1 MLILAPGQIQLSVKI
16 QTACGLFRA
25 ADKALRDC
33 RHASPRFFTQNLRT
47 GRHIPP
53 EQQAQPLARQ
63 DHLQQLSAAHAFER
77 ILREKDHGNAVIAR
91 FRECFPRL
99 PRRFFKKSMWN
110 LRHNADAITGDAV
123 SVLAGAVFKLFD
135 DLQRVVYC
143 PMRSLSADID
153 NGADSAGIMLAFLFG
168 ESMLMCLFHAF
179 LSPSSAVRPVPL
191 CTAYLEECKYPPD
204 MSSYHAHMSL

>member
-1 MLILAPGQIQLSVKI
+1 
-16 QTACGLFRA
+16 
-25 ADKALRDC
+25 
-33 RHASPRFFTQNLRT
+33 
-47 GRHIPP
+47 
-53 EQQAQPLARQ
+53 
-63 DHLQQLSAAHAFER
+63 
-77 ILREKDHGNAVIAR
+77 
-91 FRECFPRL
+91 
-99 PRRFFKKSMWN
+99 MWN

-153 NGADSAGIMLAFLFG
+153 NGTDSAGIMLAFLFG